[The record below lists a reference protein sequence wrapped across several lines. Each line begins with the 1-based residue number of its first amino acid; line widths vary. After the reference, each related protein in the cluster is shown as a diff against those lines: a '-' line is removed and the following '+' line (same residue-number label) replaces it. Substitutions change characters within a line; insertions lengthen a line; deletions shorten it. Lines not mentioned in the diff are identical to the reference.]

1 MVKILFD
8 SASDISLAEA
18 KSMGAEL
25 VPIKIRFG
33 GEEFSDGV
41 DLSREEFFEML
52 TRCEGLPQTSQ
63 INPAEFG
70 AAFKRLTADGDEV
83 VCITLSSK
91 LSGTYKN
98 AVCAAELFGGKVF
111 VVDSLNASTGEKLL
125 CQYALRLAQEG
136 LSAAEIA
143 GKLDREKGRIN
154 VLAVLDTLTYLK
166 KGGRISSVT
175 AFAGEMLSI
184 KPVIG
189 IVDGEVKLLGKA
201 IGSKKSGNL
210 LTKLVRE
217 KGVDFSMPHGVM
229 WSGADDSLLKRY
241 VEDSR
246 GLWESE
252 TDSLPAYMI
261 GSTIG
266 THIGPG
272 AIGVAFFAACRGNQV
287 L

>member
-18 KSMGAEL
+18 KAMGAEL
-25 VPIKIRFG
+25 ISIKIRFG
-33 GEEFSDGV
+33 DGEFSDGV
-41 DLSREEFFEML
+41 DITREEFFERL
-52 TRCEGLPQTSQ
+52 AKSEKLPQTSQ
-63 INPAEFG
+63 INPAEFE
-70 AAFKRLTADGDEV
+70 AAFEKLTADGGEV

-98 AVCAAELFGGKVF
+98 AVGAAEKFGGKVF
-111 VVDSLNASTGEKLL
+111 VVDSLNASTGEKIL
-125 CQYALRLAQEG
+125 CQYALRLVKEG
-136 LSAAEIA
+136 MSAAEIA
-143 GKLDREKGRIN
+143 RKLDEEKGRIR
-154 VLAVLDTLTYLK
+154 VLAVLDTLKFLK
-166 KGGRISSVT
+166 MGGRISAVT

-189 IVDGEVKLLGKA
+189 VINGEVKLLGKA

-210 LTKLVRE
+210 LTKLIKE
-217 KGVDFSMPHGVM
+217 NGVDFSMPHGVM
-229 WSGADDSLLKRY
+229 WSGADDSMLKRY

-246 GLWESE
+246 DLWAAE

-272 AIGVAFFAACRGNQV
+272 AIGVAFFARS
-287 L
+287 

>member
-18 KSMGAEL
+18 NAMGAEL
-25 VPIKIRFG
+25 ISIKIRFG

-41 DLSREEFFEML
+41 DLTREEFFEKL
-52 TRCEGLPQTSQ
+52 SGSDKLPQTSQ
-63 INPAEFG
+63 INPAEFA
-70 AAFKRLTADGDEV
+70 AAFEKLTADGSEV

-91 LSGTYKN
+91 LSGTFKN
-98 AVCAAELFGGKVF
+98 AVSAAEKFGGKVF
-111 VVDSLNASTGEKLL
+111 VVDSLNASTGEKIL
-125 CQYALRLAQEG
+125 CQYALRLVKEG
-136 LSAAEIA
+136 LGAAEIA
-143 GKLDREKGRIN
+143 AALDEEKGRIR
-154 VLAVLDTLTYLK
+154 VLAVLDTLKYLK
-166 KGGRISSVT
+166 MGGRISAVT

-210 LTKLVRE
+210 LTKLIKE
-217 KGVDFSMPHGVM
+217 NGVDFSMPHGVM
-229 WSGADDSLLKRY
+229 WSGADDTMLKRY

-246 GLWESE
+246 DLWAAE

-272 AIGVAFFAACRGNQV
+272 AIGVAFYSKK
-287 L
+287 

>member
-8 SASDISLAEA
+8 SASDINVKEA
-18 KSMGAEL
+18 REMGAEL
-25 VPIKIRFG
+25 ISMKIRFDEAEYLD
-33 GEEFSDGV
+33 GET
-41 DLSREEFFEML
+41 LSREEFFEKL
-52 TRCEGLPQTSQ
+52 VSGGKIPQTSQ
-63 INPAEFG
+63 INPAAFEEAFG
-70 AAFKRLTADGDEV
+70 RLTENGDDIV
-83 VCITLSSK
+83 AITISSK
-91 LSGTYKN
+91 LSGTYGS
-98 AVCAAELFGGKVF
+98 AVQAAEKFGGKVC

-125 CQYALRLAQEG
+125 CQYALKLAEGG
-136 LSAAEIA
+136 LSAAAIA
-143 GKLDREKGRIN
+143 DELNKVKNRICL
-154 VLAVLDTLTYLK
+154 LAVLDTLTYLK
-166 KGGRISSVT
+166 KGGRISAVT

-210 LTKLVRE
+210 LTKLVKE
-217 KGVDFSMPHGVM
+217 NGVDFKLPYGVM
-229 WSGADDSLLKRY
+229 WSGLDDSMLKRY
-241 VEDSR
+241 VDDNR
-246 GLWESE
+246 DLWSGE

-272 AIGVAFFAACRGNQV
+272 AIGVAFFK

>member
-8 SASDISLAEA
+8 SASDISLEEA
-18 KSMGAEL
+18 NAMGAEL
-25 VPIKIRFG
+25 ISIKIRFG
-33 GEEFSDGV
+33 DEEFSDGV
-41 DLSREEFFEML
+41 DLTREEFFEKL
-52 TRCEGLPQTSQ
+52 SGSDKLPQTSQ
-63 INPAEFG
+63 INPAEFA
-70 AAFKRLTADGDEV
+70 AAFEKLTSDGSEV

-91 LSGTYKN
+91 LSGTFKN
-98 AVCAAELFGGKVF
+98 AVGAAEKFGGKVF
-111 VVDSLNASTGEKLL
+111 VVDSLNASTGEKIL
-125 CQYALRLAQEG
+125 CQYALRLVKEG
-136 LSAAEIA
+136 LCAAEIA
-143 GKLDREKGRIN
+143 AALDEEKGRIR
-154 VLAVLDTLTYLK
+154 VLAVLDTLKFLK
-166 KGGRISSVT
+166 MGGRISAVT

-210 LTKLVRE
+210 LTKLIKE
-217 KGVDFSMPHGVM
+217 NGVDFSMPHGVM
-229 WSGADDSLLKRY
+229 WSGADDTVLKRY

-246 GLWESE
+246 DLWAAE

-272 AIGVAFFAACRGNQV
+272 AIGVAFYSKKQ
-287 L
+287 

>member
-8 SASDISLAEA
+8 SASDISLEEA
-18 KSMGAEL
+18 NAMGAEL
-25 VPIKIRFG
+25 ISIKIRFG
-33 GEEFSDGV
+33 DEEFSDGV
-41 DLSREEFFEML
+41 DLTREEFFEKL
-52 TRCEGLPQTSQ
+52 SGSDKLPQTSQ
-63 INPAEFG
+63 INPAEFA
-70 AAFKRLTADGDEV
+70 AAFEKLTSDGSEV

-91 LSGTYKN
+91 LSGTFKN
-98 AVCAAELFGGKVF
+98 AVGAAEKFGGKVF
-111 VVDSLNASTGEKLL
+111 VVDSLNASTGEKIL
-125 CQYALRLAQEG
+125 CQYALRLVKEG
-136 LSAAEIA
+136 LCAAEIA
-143 GKLDREKGRIN
+143 AALDEEKGRIR
-154 VLAVLDTLTYLK
+154 VLAVLDTLKFLK
-166 KGGRISSVT
+166 MGGRISAVT

-210 LTKLVRE
+210 LTKLIKE
-217 KGVDFSMPHGVM
+217 NGVDFSMPHGVM
-229 WSGADDSLLKRY
+229 WSGADDTMLKRY

-246 GLWESE
+246 DLWAAE

-272 AIGVAFFAACRGNQV
+272 AIGVAFYSKKQ
-287 L
+287 

>member
-8 SASDISLAEA
+8 SASDINVKEA
-18 KSMGAEL
+18 REMGAEL
-25 VPIKIRFG
+25 ISMKIRFDEAEYLD
-33 GEEFSDGV
+33 GET
-41 DLSREEFFEML
+41 LSREEFFEKL
-52 TRCEGLPQTSQ
+52 VSGGKIPQTSQ
-63 INPAEFG
+63 INPAAFEEAFG
-70 AAFKRLTADGDEV
+70 RLTENGDDV
-83 VCITLSSK
+83 VAITISSK
-91 LSGTYKN
+91 LSGTYGS
-98 AVCAAELFGGKVF
+98 AVQAAEKFGGKVC

-125 CQYALRLAQEG
+125 CQYALKLAEGG
-136 LSAAEIA
+136 LSAASIA
-143 GKLDREKGRIN
+143 DELNKVKNRICL
-154 VLAVLDTLTYLK
+154 LAVLDTLTYLK
-166 KGGRISSVT
+166 KGGRISAVT

-210 LTKLVRE
+210 LTKLVKE
-217 KGVDFSMPHGVM
+217 NGVDFKLPYGVM
-229 WSGADDSLLKRY
+229 WSGLDDSMLKRY
-241 VEDSR
+241 VDDNR
-246 GLWESE
+246 DLWSGE

-272 AIGVAFFAACRGNQV
+272 AIGVAFFK

>member
-18 KSMGAEL
+18 NAMGAEL
-25 VPIKIRFG
+25 ISIKIRFG
-33 GEEFSDGV
+33 DEEFSDGV
-41 DLSREEFFEML
+41 DLTREEFFKKL
-52 TRCEGLPQTSQ
+52 SGSDKLPQTSQ
-63 INPAEFG
+63 INPAEFA
-70 AAFKRLTADGDEV
+70 AAFEKLTADGSEV

-91 LSGTYKN
+91 LSGTFKN
-98 AVCAAELFGGKVF
+98 AVGAAEKFGGKVF
-111 VVDSLNASTGEKLL
+111 VVDSLNASTGEKIL
-125 CQYALRLAQEG
+125 CQYALRLVKEG
-136 LSAAEIA
+136 LCAAEIA
-143 GKLDREKGRIN
+143 AALDEEKSRIR
-154 VLAVLDTLTYLK
+154 VLAVLDTLKFLK
-166 KGGRISSVT
+166 MGGRISAVT

-210 LTKLVRE
+210 LTKLIKE
-217 KGVDFSMPHGVM
+217 NGVDFSMPHGVM
-229 WSGADDSLLKRY
+229 WSGADDTMLKRY

-246 GLWESE
+246 DLWAAE

-272 AIGVAFFAACRGNQV
+272 AIGVAFYSKK
-287 L
+287 

>member
-18 KSMGAEL
+18 NAMGAEL
-25 VPIKIRFG
+25 ISIKIRFG
-33 GEEFSDGV
+33 DEEFSDGV
-41 DLSREEFFEML
+41 DLTREEFFKKL
-52 TRCEGLPQTSQ
+52 SGSDKLPQTSQ
-63 INPAEFG
+63 INPAEFA
-70 AAFKRLTADGDEV
+70 AAFEKLTADGSEV

-91 LSGTYKN
+91 LSGTFKN
-98 AVCAAELFGGKVF
+98 AVGAAEKFGGKVF
-111 VVDSLNASTGEKLL
+111 VVDSLNASTGEKIL
-125 CQYALRLAQEG
+125 CQYALRLVKEG
-136 LSAAEIA
+136 LGAAEIA
-143 GKLDREKGRIN
+143 AALDGEKGRIR
-154 VLAVLDTLTYLK
+154 VLAVLDTLKYLK
-166 KGGRISSVT
+166 MGGRISAVT

-210 LTKLVRE
+210 LTKLIKE
-217 KGVDFSMPHGVM
+217 NGVDFSMPHGVM
-229 WSGADDSLLKRY
+229 WSGANDSMLKRY

-246 GLWESE
+246 DLWAAE

-266 THIGPG
+266 THIGAG
-272 AIGVAFFAACRGNQV
+272 AIGVAFYSKKQ
-287 L
+287 

>member
-18 KSMGAEL
+18 NAIGAEL
-25 VPIKIRFG
+25 ISIKIRFG
-33 GEEFSDGV
+33 DEEFSDGV
-41 DLSREEFFEML
+41 DLTREEFFKKL
-52 TRCEGLPQTSQ
+52 SGSDKLPQTSQ
-63 INPAEFG
+63 INPAEFA
-70 AAFKRLTADGDEV
+70 AAFEKLTADGCEV
-83 VCITLSSK
+83 VCVTLSSK
-91 LSGTYKN
+91 LSGTFKN
-98 AVCAAELFGGKVF
+98 AVGAAEKFGGKVF
-111 VVDSLNASTGEKLL
+111 VVDSLNASTGEKIL
-125 CQYALRLAQEG
+125 CQYALRLVKEG
-136 LSAAEIA
+136 LCAAEIA
-143 GKLDREKGRIN
+143 AALDEEKGRIR
-154 VLAVLDTLTYLK
+154 VLAVLDTLKFLK
-166 KGGRISSVT
+166 MGGRISAVT

-210 LTKLVRE
+210 LTKLIKE
-217 KGVDFSMPHGVM
+217 NGVDFSMPHGVM
-229 WSGADDSLLKRY
+229 WSGADDTMLKRY

-246 GLWESE
+246 DLWAAE

-272 AIGVAFFAACRGNQV
+272 AIGVAFYSKKQ
-287 L
+287 

>member
-18 KSMGAEL
+18 KAMGAEL
-25 VPIKIRFG
+25 ISIKIRFG
-33 GEEFSDGV
+33 DGEFSDGV
-41 DLSREEFFEML
+41 DITREEFFDRLAQSEK
-52 TRCEGLPQTSQ
+52 LPQTSQ
-63 INPAEFG
+63 INPAEFE
-70 AAFKRLTADGDEV
+70 AAFEKLTADGGEV

-98 AVCAAELFGGKVF
+98 AACAAEKFGGKVF
-111 VVDSLNASTGEKLL
+111 VVDSLNASTGEKIL
-125 CQYALRLAQEG
+125 CQYALRLVKEG
-136 LSAAEIA
+136 MSAAEIA
-143 GKLDREKGRIN
+143 RKLDEEKGRIR
-154 VLAVLDTLTYLK
+154 VLAVLDTLKFLK
-166 KGGRISSVT
+166 MGGRISAVT

-189 IVDGEVKLLGKA
+189 VINGEVKLLGKA

-210 LTKLVRE
+210 LTKLIKE
-217 KGVDFSMPHGVM
+217 NGVDFSMPHGVM
-229 WSGADDSLLKRY
+229 WSGADDSMLKRY

-246 GLWESE
+246 DLWAAE

-272 AIGVAFFAACRGNQV
+272 AIGVAFFARS
-287 L
+287 

>member
-18 KSMGAEL
+18 NAMGAEL
-25 VPIKIRFG
+25 ISIKIRFG
-33 GEEFSDGV
+33 DEEFSDGV
-41 DLSREEFFEML
+41 DLTREEFFKKL
-52 TRCEGLPQTSQ
+52 SGSDKLPQTSQ
-63 INPAEFG
+63 INPAEFA
-70 AAFKRLTADGDEV
+70 AAFEKLTADGSEV
-83 VCITLSSK
+83 VCVTLSSK
-91 LSGTYKN
+91 LSGTFKN
-98 AVCAAELFGGKVF
+98 AVGAAEKFSGKVF
-111 VVDSLNASTGEKLL
+111 VVDSLNASTGEKIL
-125 CQYALRLAQEG
+125 CQYALRLVKEG
-136 LSAAEIA
+136 LGAAEIA
-143 GKLDREKGRIN
+143 AALDEEKGRIR
-154 VLAVLDTLTYLK
+154 VLAVLDTLKFLK
-166 KGGRISSVT
+166 MGGRISAVT

-210 LTKLVRE
+210 LTKLIKE
-217 KGVDFSMPHGVM
+217 NGVDFSMPHGVM
-229 WSGADDSLLKRY
+229 WSGADDSMLKRY

-246 GLWESE
+246 DLWAAE

-272 AIGVAFFAACRGNQV
+272 AIGVAFYSKKQ
-287 L
+287 

>member
-18 KSMGAEL
+18 NAMGAEL
-25 VPIKIRFG
+25 ISIKIRFG
-33 GEEFSDGV
+33 DEEFSDGV
-41 DLSREEFFEML
+41 DLTREEFFKKL
-52 TRCEGLPQTSQ
+52 SGSDKLPQTSQ
-63 INPAEFG
+63 INPAEFA
-70 AAFKRLTADGDEV
+70 AAFEKLTADGCEV
-83 VCITLSSK
+83 VCVTLSSK
-91 LSGTYKN
+91 LSGTFKN
-98 AVCAAELFGGKVF
+98 AVGAAEKFGGKVF
-111 VVDSLNASTGEKLL
+111 VVDSLNASTGEKIL
-125 CQYALRLAQEG
+125 CQYALRLVKEG
-136 LSAAEIA
+136 LCAAEIA
-143 GKLDREKGRIN
+143 AALDEEKGRIR
-154 VLAVLDTLTYLK
+154 VLAVLDTLKYLK
-166 KGGRISSVT
+166 MGGRISAVT

-210 LTKLVRE
+210 LTKLIKE
-217 KGVDFSMPHGVM
+217 NGVDFSMPHGVM
-229 WSGADDSLLKRY
+229 WSGADDTVLKRY

-246 GLWESE
+246 DLWAAE

-272 AIGVAFFAACRGNQV
+272 AIGVAFYSKKQ
-287 L
+287 

>member
-18 KSMGAEL
+18 KAMGAEL
-25 VPIKIRFG
+25 ISIKIRFG
-33 GEEFSDGV
+33 DAEFSDGV
-41 DLSREEFFEML
+41 DITREEFFDRLAKSEK
-52 TRCEGLPQTSQ
+52 LPQTSQ
-63 INPAEFG
+63 INPAEFE
-70 AAFKRLTADGDEV
+70 AAFEKLTADGGEV

-98 AVCAAELFGGKVF
+98 AVAAAEKFGGKVF
-111 VVDSLNASTGEKLL
+111 VVDSLNASTGEKVL
-125 CQYALRLAQEG
+125 CQYALRLVKEG
-136 LSAAEIA
+136 MSAAEIA
-143 GKLDREKGRIN
+143 RKLDEEKGRIR
-154 VLAVLDTLTYLK
+154 VLAVLDTLKFLK
-166 KGGRISSVT
+166 MGGRISAVT

-189 IVDGEVKLLGKA
+189 VVNGEVKLLGKA

-210 LTKLVRE
+210 LTKLIKE
-217 KGVDFSMPHGVM
+217 NGVDFSMPHGVM
-229 WSGADDSLLKRY
+229 WSGADDSMLKRY

-246 GLWESE
+246 DLWAAE

-272 AIGVAFFAACRGNQV
+272 AIGVAFFARS
-287 L
+287 

>member
-8 SASDISLAEA
+8 SASDISLEEA
-18 KSMGAEL
+18 NAMGAEL
-25 VPIKIRFG
+25 ISIKIRFG
-33 GEEFSDGV
+33 DEEFSDGV
-41 DLSREEFFEML
+41 DLTREEFFKKL
-52 TRCEGLPQTSQ
+52 SGSDKLPQTSQ
-63 INPAEFG
+63 INPAEFA
-70 AAFKRLTADGDEV
+70 AAFEKLTSDGSEV

-91 LSGTYKN
+91 LSGTFKN
-98 AVCAAELFGGKVF
+98 AVGAAEKFGGKVF
-111 VVDSLNASTGEKLL
+111 VVDSLNASTGEKIL
-125 CQYALRLAQEG
+125 CQYALRLVKEG
-136 LSAAEIA
+136 LGAAEIA
-143 GKLDREKGRIN
+143 AALDEGKGRIR
-154 VLAVLDTLTYLK
+154 VLAVLDTLKFLK
-166 KGGRISSVT
+166 MGGRISAVT

-210 LTKLVRE
+210 LTKLIKE
-217 KGVDFSMPHGVM
+217 NGVDFSMPHGVM
-229 WSGADDSLLKRY
+229 WSGADDTMLKRY

-246 GLWESE
+246 DLWAAE

-272 AIGVAFFAACRGNQV
+272 AIGVAFYSKKQ
-287 L
+287 

>member
-8 SASDISLAEA
+8 SASDISLEEA
-18 KSMGAEL
+18 NAMGAEL
-25 VPIKIRFG
+25 ISIKIRFG
-33 GEEFSDGV
+33 DEEFSDGV
-41 DLSREEFFEML
+41 DLTREEFFKKL
-52 TRCEGLPQTSQ
+52 SGSDKLPQTSQ
-63 INPAEFG
+63 INPAEFA
-70 AAFKRLTADGDEV
+70 AAFEKLTSDGSEV

-91 LSGTYKN
+91 LSGTFKN
-98 AVCAAELFGGKVF
+98 AVGAAEKFGGKVF
-111 VVDSLNASTGEKLL
+111 VVDSLNASTGEKIL
-125 CQYALRLAQEG
+125 CQHALRLVKEG
-136 LSAAEIA
+136 LGAAEIA
-143 GKLDREKGRIN
+143 AALDEGKGRIR
-154 VLAVLDTLTYLK
+154 VLAVLDTLKFLK
-166 KGGRISSVT
+166 MGGRISAVT

-210 LTKLVRE
+210 FTKLIKE
-217 KGVDFSMPHGVM
+217 NGVDFSMPHGVM
-229 WSGADDSLLKRY
+229 WSGADDSMLKRY

-246 GLWESE
+246 DLWAAE

-272 AIGVAFFAACRGNQV
+272 AIGVAFYSKKQ
-287 L
+287 

>member
-8 SASDISLAEA
+8 SASDINVKEA
-18 KSMGAEL
+18 REMGAEL
-25 VPIKIRFG
+25 ISMKIRFDEAEYLD
-33 GEEFSDGV
+33 GET
-41 DLSREEFFEML
+41 LSREEFFEKL
-52 TRCEGLPQTSQ
+52 VSGGKIPQTSQ
-63 INPAEFG
+63 INPAAFEEAFG
-70 AAFKRLTADGDEV
+70 RLTENGDDV
-83 VCITLSSK
+83 VAITISSK
-91 LSGTYKN
+91 LSGTYGS
-98 AVCAAELFGGKVF
+98 AVQAAEKFGGKVC

-125 CQYALRLAQEG
+125 CQYALKLAEGG
-136 LSAAEIA
+136 LSAAAIA
-143 GKLDREKGRIN
+143 DELNKVKNRICL
-154 VLAVLDTLTYLK
+154 LAVLDTLTYLK
-166 KGGRISSVT
+166 KGGRISAVT

-210 LTKLVRE
+210 LTKLVKE
-217 KGVDFSMPHGVM
+217 NGVDFKLPYGVM
-229 WSGADDSLLKRY
+229 WSGLDDSMLKRY
-241 VEDSR
+241 VDDNR
-246 GLWESE
+246 DLWSGE

-272 AIGVAFFAACRGNQV
+272 AIGVAFFK

>member
-18 KSMGAEL
+18 NAMGAEL
-25 VPIKIRFG
+25 ISIKIRFG
-33 GEEFSDGV
+33 DEEFSDGV
-41 DLSREEFFEML
+41 DLTREEFFEKL
-52 TRCEGLPQTSQ
+52 SGSDKLPQTSQ
-63 INPAEFG
+63 INPAEFA
-70 AAFKRLTADGDEV
+70 AAFEKLTADGSEV

-91 LSGTYKN
+91 LSGTFKN
-98 AVCAAELFGGKVF
+98 AVGAAEKFGGKVF
-111 VVDSLNASTGEKLL
+111 VVDSLNASTGEKIL
-125 CQYALRLAQEG
+125 CQYALRLVKEG
-136 LSAAEIA
+136 LGAAEIA
-143 GKLDREKGRIN
+143 AALDEEKGRIR
-154 VLAVLDTLTYLK
+154 VLAVLDTLKFLK
-166 KGGRISSVT
+166 MGGRISAVT

-210 LTKLVRE
+210 LTKLIKE
-217 KGVDFSMPHGVM
+217 NGVDFSMPHGVM
-229 WSGADDSLLKRY
+229 WSGADDTMLKRY

-246 GLWESE
+246 DLWAAE

-272 AIGVAFFAACRGNQV
+272 AIGVAFYSKKQ
-287 L
+287 